1 MILFAPVGGKE
12 HHEQQ
17 FACVIGR
24 VDRGDSSC
32 DVGYAA
38 AQAQTA
44 KKDAP
49 PKRIAIRA
57 GRLIDGKSDSAIQN
71 AVIVIEGD
79 KIVSV
84 NAGGARSLRR

>member
-1 MILFAPVGGKE
+1 MNNNLRVLLAASIAVILLVT
-12 HHEQQ
+12 
-17 FACVIGR
+17 
-24 VDRGDSSC
+24 S
-32 DVGYAA
+32 YAA

-84 NAGGARSLRR
+84 NAGGSASIRR